1 MPDLYLKKCT
11 CPFCLK
17 TTETKRVLSRH
28 IRVASTDFDGFIR
41 HQGVNVYLYEPV
53 QCSHCRFFFH
63 ESFGKL
69 SPDVR
74 ATLQDHIL
82 PTLPVLTFAETE
94 RTIEQAIQLYKLCL
108 YTAQVSEQKPAIQA
122 MLGVR
127 LSWLHRLIG
136 QSAEEQLWAS
146 RAIEKYVS
154 LYENYT
160 SSQKSGIP
168 EDVLLLRIADLYA
181 VTQDKEQARLWYGRL
196 FQSQEATDKIKKDA
210 RTHWEWVQEQD

>member
-11 CPFCLK
+11 CPYCLK

-82 PTLPVLTFAETE
+82 PTLPVLPFASTE

-108 YTAQVSEQKPAIQA
+108 YAAQVTEQKPAIQA

-127 LSWLHRLIG
+127 LSWLHRLTG
-136 QSAEEQLWAS
+136 QQTEEQLWAS

-160 SSQKSGIP
+160 SVKESGLP

-181 VTQDKEQARLWYGRL
+181 VTQDKEQARLWYGLL

-210 RTHWEWVQEQD
+210 RTHWEWAQEQD

>member
-1 MPDLYLKKCT
+1 
-11 CPFCLK
+11 
-17 TTETKRVLSRH
+17 
-28 IRVASTDFDGFIR
+28 STDFDGFIR

-74 ATLQDHIL
+74 TTLQDHIL
-82 PTLPVLTFAETE
+82 PTLPVLPFAGTE

-108 YTAQVSEQKPAIQA
+108 YTAQVTEQKPAIQA

-127 LSWLHRLIG
+127 LSWLHRLTG
-136 QSAEEQLWAS
+136 QSAEEQLWAN

-160 SSQKSGIP
+160 SVKESGIP
-168 EDVLLLRIADLYA
+168 EDVLWLRIADLYA
-181 VTQDKEQARLWYGRL
+181 VTKDKEHARLWYSRL
-196 FQSQEATDKIKKDA
+196 FQSQTATDKVKKDA

>member
-11 CPFCLK
+11 CPYCLK

-41 HQGVNVYLYEPV
+41 HQGDNVYLYEPV

-74 ATLQDHIL
+74 ATLQDYIL
-82 PTLPVLTFAETE
+82 PTLPVLPFAGTE

-108 YTAQVSEQKPAIQA
+108 YTAQVTEQKPAIQA

-127 LSWLHRLIG
+127 LSWLHRLTG
-136 QSAEEQLWAS
+136 QQTEEQLWAS

-160 SSQKSGIP
+160 SVKESGLP

-181 VTQDKEQARLWYGRL
+181 VTKEKDTARLWYSRL
-196 FQSQEATDKIKKDA
+196 FQSKTATDKIKKDA

>member
-11 CPFCLK
+11 CPYCLK

-82 PTLPVLTFAETE
+82 PTLPVLPFASTE

-108 YTAQVSEQKPAIQA
+108 YTAQVTEQKAAIQA

-127 LSWLHRLIG
+127 LSWLHRLTG
-136 QSAEEQLWAS
+136 QQTEEQLWAS

-160 SSQKSGIP
+160 SVKESGLP

-181 VTQDKEQARLWYGRL
+181 VTQDKEQARLWYSRL
-196 FQSQEATDKIKKDA
+196 FQSKTAIDKIKKDA